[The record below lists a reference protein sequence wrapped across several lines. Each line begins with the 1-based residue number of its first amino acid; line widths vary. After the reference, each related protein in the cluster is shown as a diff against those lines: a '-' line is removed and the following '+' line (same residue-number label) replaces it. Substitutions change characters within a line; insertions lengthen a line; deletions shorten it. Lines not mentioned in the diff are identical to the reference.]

1 VLAGMRKEG
10 DEDDPPLIFFNEEV
24 RAAVV
29 GLDLGCYWASGWLE
43 WWAARPGNVFLLFF
57 FSVFIFCFISSI

>member
-1 VLAGMRKEG
+1 MRTTFPRFSF
-10 DEDDPPLIFFNEEV
+10 DEEV

-57 FSVFIFCFISSI
+57 FSVFIFCFIFSI